1 VSTTTNQPKT
11 YSGELTMTKTQSI
24 LATIIM
30 CILFGMGLDG
40 EGLIH
45 KAAMAV
51 GGLILGWL
59 VITILEGEA

>member
-1 VSTTTNQPKT
+1 VSITLLFPQT
-11 YSGELTMTKTQSI
+11 YFGEITMTKTQSI
-24 LATIIM
+24 LATAIM

-40 EGLIH
+40 DGLLH

-59 VITILEGEA
+59 VVTIMEGEA

>member
-1 VSTTTNQPKT
+1 VSTTHLVPQT
-11 YSGELTMTKTQSI
+11 YFGETTMTKTQSI

-40 EGLIH
+40 EGLLH

-59 VITILEGEA
+59 IVTIMEGEA

>member
-1 VSTTTNQPKT
+1 VSITLLFPQT
-11 YSGELTMTKTQSI
+11 YFGELTMTKTQSI
-24 LATIIM
+24 LATAIM

-40 EGLIH
+40 DGLIH

-59 VITILEGEA
+59 IVTIMEGEA

>member
-1 VSTTTNQPKT
+1 VSITLLFPQT
-11 YSGELTMTKTQSI
+11 YFGELTMNKTQSI
-24 LATIIM
+24 LATAIM

-40 EGLIH
+40 DGLIH

>member
-1 VSTTTNQPKT
+1 VSITLLFPQT
-11 YSGELTMTKTQSI
+11 YFGETTMTKTQSI

-30 CILFGMGLDG
+30 CLLFAMGLDG
-40 EGLIH
+40 EGLLH

-59 VITILEGEA
+59 VISILEGEA

>member
-1 VSTTTNQPKT
+1 
-11 YSGELTMTKTQSI
+11 MTKTQSI

-30 CILFGMGLDG
+30 CLLFAMGLDG
-40 EGLIH
+40 DGLLH
-45 KAAMAV
+45 KAALVV